1 MRGENWV
8 EASVSV
14 ISRMAK
20 TMETTVMIEVAM
32 ALRITCAT
40 CGSCRDGNS
49 VVGTHAL
56 SVGTC
61 SSSEDSTPPAAPS
74 TSAMTKGR
82 IRKPPRSP

>member
-1 MRGENWV
+1 MRGENCV

-14 ISRMAK
+14 ISSMAK
-20 TMETTVMIEVAM
+20 TIDTTVMVEVAM

-56 SVGTC
+56 SAGIC
-61 SSSEDSTPPAAPS
+61 SSSDDSTPPTVPS
-74 TSAMTKGR
+74 ASAMTNGR
-82 IRKPPRSP
+82 IRKPPRNP

>member
-1 MRGENWV
+1 MRGENCV
-8 EASVSV
+8 EANVSV

-20 TMETTVMIEVAM
+20 TMETTVMIDVAI

-56 SVGTC
+56 STGAC
-61 SSSEDSTPPAAPS
+61 SSSEDNTPPTMPS
-74 TSAMTKGR
+74 ANAMTNGR
-82 IRKPPRSP
+82 IRKPPRNP